1 MAPNNKRDNDET
13 KGGVNRANWS
23 KETLHVFCDLC
34 IKFAERSKGK
44 RGSTTSQR
52 IPWKKAL
59 KGKETGLGWDHEKGT
74 ISASEEWWKN
84 KIEENAHYKA
94 FQDEGIDPDLDL
106 KMDQLFGVSVAQG
119 VHRFTPVQIEKEDVY
134 IPSPPSVNFGDVP
147 FQYDDEMSENEA
159 FNNIQSRREWQE
171 GSGMLLEKLDAM
183 VKIVTE
189 RNMKDMELM
198 NLESQKLDSSSSSL
212 ADSLAKLVSLPGL
225 IPGSQEFC
233 FACTLIEDPQ
243 KRIILDAFDLENK
256 YGLLPSERMST
267 LEKLGIFLCVLSIVA
282 SNREAQER
290 FQHSGE
296 TISRV
301 FKEVLDATQGLSRDI
316 LRPRDP
322 EFKEIPNQIANDT
335 RYMPY
340 FKDCIGA
347 IDGTHMDVI
356 VPEEDQLR
364 YQGRKG
370 TPTLN
375 VLAACDFDLL
385 FTYVLTS
392 WEGSAHDS
400 RIFLDTISNPSLN
413 FPKPPPGKYYLADKG
428 YLEREGYLTPYHKT
442 RLSKIPDPT
451 FVIIDKD
458 PNSIPPEGLVD
469 GDCHS
474 MQEARHLS
482 TSEMTKI
489 RNEITASL
497 MANRQSRRQRRI
509 S

>member
-1 MAPNNKRDNDET
+1 MAPNNKRVNDET
-13 KGGVNRANWS
+13 EGGVNRANWS

-34 IKFAERSKGK
+34 IKFAVRSKGK

-52 IPWKKAL
+52 MPWK
-59 KGKETGLGWDHEKGT
+59 
-74 ISASEEWWKN
+74 
-84 KIEENAHYKA
+84 ENAHYKA
-94 FQDEGIDPDLDL
+94 FQDEGIDPDLEL
-106 KMDQLFGVSVAQG
+106 KMDQLFGVLVAQG

-134 IPSPPSVNFGDVP
+134 IPSPPSVNVGDVP

-171 GSGMLLEKLDAM
+171 VWNDNASIPSPSPTSHSPTPPCDEFTRRGSKRVLEF
-183 VKIVTE
+183 TE
-189 RNMKDMELM
+189 RNMKDVELM
-198 NLESQKLDSSSSSL
+198 NLESQKLDSSSSSV
-212 ADSLAKLVSLPGL
+212 ADSLAKLVLLPGL

-243 KRIILDAFDLENK
+243 KRIILDGMDLHVKRNAIRKRRRNNLFWDSVACALGYISLYYVKYIHKEPCFTSYRTGERWIHEILNGHEKRCFNMFRMTKNTFRQLAFDLENK

-267 LEKLGIFLCVLSIVA
+267 LEKLGIFLYVLSIGA

-347 IDGTHMDVI
+347 IDGTHIDVI

-364 YQGRKG
+364 YRGRKG

-385 FTYVLTS
+385 FTYVLTG

-413 FPKPPPGKYYLADKG
+413 FPKPPPGNYY
-428 YLEREGYLTPYHKT
+428 
-442 RLSKIPDPT
+442 
-451 FVIIDKD
+451 
-458 PNSIPPEGLVD
+458 
-469 GDCHS
+469 
-474 MQEARHLS
+474 Q
-482 TSEMTKI
+482 
-489 RNEITASL
+489 
-497 MANRQSRRQRRI
+497 
-509 S
+509 